1 MADPVLKVE
10 HLKKYFKVGKK
21 DLRAVDDVSFQV
33 ARGEILG
40 IVGESGCGKTTC
52 GRCAIGLYQKTDG
65 MCLYKGKDLH
75 SLKGAERK
83 KYCCEVQTVFQ
94 DPYASLDGKNKVLDL
109 IAEGIDIQ
117 KLAKNQEDRREQV
130 AVLMKQVGLNPSS
143 MDRYPYEFSGG
154 MRQRIGIARALAVKP
169 ELLLCDEPISALD
182 VSIQAQIVN
191 LLMDL
196 RDKNGLTYLFISHDL
211 SMVKHISDRI
221 LVMYMGQVVEEC
233 SAEELYAN
241 PQHPYTKAL
250 ISAIPIPDPSIESS
264 RKRIVLEGQVPSSID
279 PPAGCRFAGRCPYAS
294 EKCRACVPERKEVSP
309 GHYTSC
315 HLCE

>member
-1 MADPVLKVE
+1 M
-10 HLKKYFKVGKK
+10 
-21 DLRAVDDVSFQV
+21 
-33 ARGEILG
+33 
-40 IVGESGCGKTTC
+40 
-52 GRCAIGLYQKTDG
+52 
-65 MCLYKGKDLH
+65 
-75 SLKGAERK
+75 
-83 KYCCEVQTVFQ
+83 FQ

-109 IAEGIDIQ
+109 IAEGIDIH
-117 KLAKNQEDRREQV
+117 KLAKNREDRREQV
-130 AVLMKQVGLNPSS
+130 AALMKQVGLDPSS

-154 MRQRIGIARALAVKP
+154 MRQRIGIARALAVHP

-233 SAEELYAN
+233 KAEELYAN

-250 ISAIPIPDPSIESS
+250 ISAIPIPDPEIEST
-264 RKRIVLEGQVPSSID
+264 RKRIVLEGQVPSPID
-279 PPAGCRFAGRCPYAS
+279 PPAGCRFAGRCPFAT
-294 EKCRACVPERKEVSP
+294 EKCKEYAPERREVAP
-309 GHYTSC
+309 GHFASC
-315 HLCE
+315 HLCA